1 MINYNDDPLFWQRFL
16 ESAGFYH
23 GTLDDDFG
31 PQSHAAAEAFEARS
45 AEIAKASIV
54 FDIRS
59 ESNIQTL
66 HPTAQLKARVFLRDV
81 TAQLGTN
88 GLVFKIISGTRTYDE
103 QNDLYAQGRTRS
115 GKIVTNARG
124 GFSNHNFGVAWDI
137 GIFKNGQYIEESELY
152 KSAGAIGKQH
162 GLEWGGDWETFT
174 DGPHFQVVPEASLA
188 DIRKAFEA
196 GSNFIT

>member
-1 MINYNDDPLFWQRFL
+1 MIDYNNDPLFWQRFF

-23 GTLDDDFG
+23 GTLDGEFG

-45 AEIAKASIV
+45 AEIVKASVV
-54 FDIRS
+54 FDIRT

-66 HPTAQLKARVFLRDV
+66 HPTAQLKARIFLRDV
-81 TAQLGTN
+81 TAQFATN

-103 QNDLYAQGRTRS
+103 QNRLYAQGRTLP

-137 GIFKNGQYIEESELY
+137 GIFKNGEYIEESELY
-152 KSAGAIGKQH
+152 KSAGAIGKQQ
-162 GLEWGGDWETFT
+162 GLEWGGDWDSFQDE
-174 DGPHFQVVPEASLA
+174 PHFQVVAETELA
-188 DIRKAFEA
+188 QIRTSFEE
-196 GSNFIT
+196 GQSFIV